1 MLFIFPLLIWCC
13 HISICG
19 FGLGVRV
26 ASRVFFFCCPWVSLS
41 SRDFTSAKSSFR
53 HRFYSAARFPCC
65 AWLFWPSE
73 NFVAGQIPV
82 LAFLSHAGALSL
94 PIPFQSSFFVKR
106 KSLGRVLLR
115 LGSNP
120 CTRLIFPYCPSV
132 AARFV
137 SGALRFQASRWV
149 ESSRARFCCAPLGSG
164 FLRRFAFSFPL
175 ARRPWDRY
183 FRAPAAVCS
192 LVFWSSSWLRLQCSI
207 SLPAV
212 VFSEQLSS
220 LDLESQ
226 EHPASAFG

>member
-1 MLFIFPLLIWCC
+1 MFIFPLFDLV
-13 HISICG
+13 
-19 FGLGVRV
+19 LRDVRV
-26 ASRVFFFCCPWVSLS
+26 VSRGFFLLPVSFFVKQRFYFSQVFIPPQILLSCSFSLLRVTVLAERELRCRPDSRVSFPIA
-41 SRDFTSAKSSFR
+41 RRSAE
-53 HRFYSAARFPCC
+53 
-65 AWLFWPSE
+65 PS
-73 NFVAGQIPV
+73 
-82 LAFLSHAGALSL
+82 
-94 PIPFQSSFFVKR
+94 IPFQSSFFVKR

-192 LVFWSSSWLRLQCSI
+192 LVFWSSS
-207 SLPAV
+207 
-212 VFSEQLSS
+212 
-220 LDLESQ
+220 
-226 EHPASAFG
+226 